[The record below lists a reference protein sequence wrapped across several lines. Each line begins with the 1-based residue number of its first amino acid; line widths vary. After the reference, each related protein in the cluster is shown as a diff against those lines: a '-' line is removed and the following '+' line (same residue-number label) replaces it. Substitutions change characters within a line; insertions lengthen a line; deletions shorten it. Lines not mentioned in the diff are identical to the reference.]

1 MQYDTIV
8 CSVILETLTCTLLPD
23 NQDWQVTHIGRK
35 AVQKA
40 LYLILRQI
48 ENVSFMSPLTAVSS
62 VNRHSRNQQFLD
74 FAEAL

>member
-1 MQYDTIV
+1 MQYNTIV

-40 LYLILRQI
+40 LNLLRQI
-48 ENVSFMSPLTAVSS
+48 ENVSFMSPLTAVFS